1 MAGTLRITKGRE
13 WKRTLL
19 DPYTQDWQDLALEIT
34 NQLNSL
40 YKRSP
45 LGDSFD
51 KVEVEAFSPG
61 SIIVDYYVVFNE
73 LKETVNTQDLKDVVE
88 AETKMLNS
96 QDHMLGDLQIDPTK
110 IDFIVVGVEA
120 PEVASASDDEYML
133 LPPWAVAVVVIGLA
147 SVAFVIIFGVSMV
160 SKLDILLQH
169 VSTNEI
175 NCSWP
180 REERSREE

>member
-1 MAGTLRITKGRE
+1 M
-13 WKRTLL
+13 

-34 NQLNSL
+34 NQLNTL

-45 LGDSFD
+45 LGASFD

-73 LKETVNTQDLKDVVE
+73 LQETVNTQDLKDVVE
-88 AETKMLNS
+88 AETRMSNS
-96 QDHMLGDLQIDPTK
+96 EDHMLGELQIDPTK

-120 PEVASASDDEYML
+120 PDAQPASDDEYML

-160 SKLDILLQH
+160 SKLNIIINA
-169 VSTNEI
+169 STLF
-175 NCSWP
+175 
-180 REERSREE
+180 